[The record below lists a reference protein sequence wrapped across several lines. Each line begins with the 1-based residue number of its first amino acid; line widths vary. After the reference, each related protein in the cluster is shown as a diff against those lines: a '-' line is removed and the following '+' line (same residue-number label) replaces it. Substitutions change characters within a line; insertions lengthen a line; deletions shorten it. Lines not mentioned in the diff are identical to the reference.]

1 MLIHLRNPKR
11 NFLTFVN
18 FLRGSEAD
26 VEENANER
34 ETHRRCDVWLASVPR
49 TAQPYSNRTHY
60 FRFFHLFIFFFVAF
74 LFSLS
79 LAFLSII
86 LFTARS
92 HQSHTT
98 TAHSRIM
105 CGICGLEDVHTIL
118 YWHRPNNNR
127 QENEQFD
134 RETCYYLMNLIMFG
148 MATAMAWLSPAW
160 RPKIK
165 LNKHKKIILRW
176 EAVRRAVSMCD
187 DRRLTESN
195 NNKQH
200 SGWVVWCVC
209 VSCRC
214 RRRCRPLR
222 TEWCGEGELGPN
234 RGSEKSN
241 RRSES
246 VIYV

>member
-1 MLIHLRNPKR
+1 MPLFRKVKFDPSFLCFFFFFVSLSTRRLYAPNFMLIHLRNPKR

-148 MATAMAWLSPAW
+148 MATAMA
-160 RPKIK
+160 
-165 LNKHKKIILRW
+165 
-176 EAVRRAVSMCD
+176 
-187 DRRLTESN
+187 
-195 NNKQH
+195 
-200 SGWVVWCVC
+200 
-209 VSCRC
+209 
-214 RRRCRPLR
+214 
-222 TEWCGEGELGPN
+222 
-234 RGSEKSN
+234 
-241 RRSES
+241 
-246 VIYV
+246 